1 MSGHL
6 ADFHTNYGRKSATK
20 PHIGI
25 GAACLLGSA
34 RDWWCQLRCLVLT
47 FAFLSLSFSSRAM
60 ASNPQDLGFQ
70 LRLVKET
77 SAYHRGESILLEIS
91 YSSSTKDKY
100 QVSTNSALQGIAI
113 HVAPSD
119 GVLDLNVLRFEHGWA
134 GSAIG
139 SVGVLSSQPEARQI
153 DLCSLYRFGKAGH
166 YSVGITS
173 NEVSRIKSA
182 DEGGGLENLTLES
195 NSVEFDILPPD
206 PSWAAAELDSIQL
219 ELNNTEAGA
228 ADRAVSR
235 LGRLDTPASVG
246 KLLQI
251 YLGRADRAVPE
262 WLLASTLRESSQLEA
277 IIPALEAALS
287 DPSTNVPSSLPQ
299 LLADLHTRKDL
310 GVQPRYPTDDA
321 KKPEWEAKAKRR
333 RELQQKYFKE
343 ADDLL
348 RGSITKRSGSQRA
361 AAIYQAWYD
370 AEVSYHTQP
379 SSADALSELRFNVL
393 AVESELNHAQRLQFV
408 VMARQT
414 MSHQLLLPIIR
425 SLASD
430 SGTAGA
436 SFNDI
441 EPYKLWCE
449 DAPEECQS
457 AILVDV
463 QRSQFRTDKNIILL
477 IEEGEHAELDSVLK
491 EQLSDP
497 KARQDWGQ
505 SQRLAALVLRAASR
519 NLAAPVKAWLTEI
532 TGKPDCGADVEASL
546 LGYLFRLGDPTAGK
560 RLSSGLWDRKDDCG
574 GQLLRSLH
582 AVRYSDELLPLVSHA
597 LKSPNPSTV
606 TQAALFLGEHG
617 SPSSQDLLWQRL
629 ESLWTA
635 WHDRASELQV
645 AAMNFSASANPV
657 QQANQ
662 LEQAL
667 ASALAH
673 AKNWKLSPAEIDRL
687 CSGCLTDACREV
699 ADGHRVLNL

>member
-1 MSGHL
+1 
-6 ADFHTNYGRKSATK
+6 
-20 PHIGI
+20 
-25 GAACLLGSA
+25 
-34 RDWWCQLRCLVLT
+34 
-47 FAFLSLSFSSRAM
+47 M

-77 SAYHRGESILLEIS
+77 PVYHRGESILLEIS
-91 YSSSTKDKY
+91 YSTSTKDKY
-100 QVSTNSALQGIAI
+100 QRSSNSALQGIAI
-113 HVAPSD
+113 HIVPSD
-119 GVLDLNVLRFEHGWA
+119 GLLDLNVLRFEHGWA
-134 GSAIG
+134 GSIVG
-139 SVGVLSSQPEARQI
+139 SMGVLSSQPATQQI
-153 DLCSLYRFGKAGH
+153 DLCSLYRFEKAGH

-182 DEGGGLENLTLES
+182 EEGGGLENLALES
-195 NSVEFDILPPD
+195 NWVEFDILAPD
-206 PSWAAAELDSIQL
+206 PAWAAAELNSIQL
-219 ELNNTEAGA
+219 ELSSAEPGA
-228 ADRAVSR
+228 VDRAVGR
-235 LGRLDTPASVG
+235 LGRLDTSASVR
-246 KLLQI
+246 KLLQL
-251 YLGRADRAVPE
+251 YLRGADTSVPE
-262 WLLASTLRESSQLEA
+262 WLVASALRESSQLEV

-287 DPSTNVPSSLPQ
+287 DPSTSVPSTLPQ

-310 GVQPRYPTDDA
+310 GVLPPHPTDDA
-321 KKPEWEAKAKRR
+321 RKPEWDAKAKRR
-333 RELQQKYFKE
+333 SELQQEYFE
-343 ADDLL
+343 QADTLL
-348 RGSITKRSGSQRA
+348 TASIAKRSGPQRA

-370 AEVSYHTQP
+370 AEVAYRTKR
-379 SSADALSELRFNVL
+379 LSPDILPELRFNVL
-393 AVESELNHAQRLQFV
+393 TVENELTHAQRLQFV

-414 MSHQLLLPIIR
+414 MPHQLLLPIIR

-430 SGTAGA
+430 RGTAGA
-436 SFNDI
+436 SFDDI

-449 DAPEECQS
+449 DAPAECQS
-457 AILVDV
+457 AILADV
-463 QRSQFRTDKNIILL
+463 QHSQFRTDRNVVLL
-477 IEEGEHAELDSVLK
+477 MEEGEHTELDGVLK

-505 SQRLAALVLRAASR
+505 SQRIAAVIVRAASP
-519 NLAAPVKAWLTEI
+519 NLAVPVKAWLTEL
-532 TGKPDCGADVEASL
+532 TGKPGCAADVEASL
-546 LGYLFRLGDPTAGK
+546 LGYLFRLGDPTARK
-560 RLSSGLWDRKDDCG
+560 RLSSELWDRKDDCG

-582 AVRYSDELLPLVSHA
+582 AVRNSDELLPFVSQA
-597 LKSPNPSTV
+597 LKSPNPITV

-645 AAMNFSASANPV
+645 AAMNFSASANPA

-687 CSGCLTDACREV
+687 RSGCLTDACREV
-699 ADGHRVLNL
+699 ADGHRILNL